1 MKLYH
6 TKFFIEYTMS
16 QTGITLTTLIVE
28 DNDYQRSRLLQK
40 QGASYIFGSKRREG
54 PKPE

>member
-1 MKLYH
+1 
-6 TKFFIEYTMS
+6 MS

-28 DNDYQRSRLLQK
+28 DNDYQRSTLLQR